1 MMKLRKLDIEEHGKT
16 RSLWEQGFSE
26 DSRSFLDYYYFF
38 KARENQ
44 IYVVEQE
51 EEIRSMLQLN
61 PYMLQVEDGQ
71 FTGHYIIAVATE
83 AAYRKRGYMG
93 ALLRRA
99 MQDMY
104 DKKELFT
111 FLMPAAE
118 AIYLPYDFR
127 YVYAQNVW
135 EYEVEENTERNAEEE
150 NSRREV
156 SVSEAGIGD
165 GEALAEFFNTHF
177 AKCFQVYAVRKGEYY
192 QTMLFEQQS
201 ENGGIR
207 ILKRNRQI
215 IGSFLYG
222 DEDGLEIREPVYLKA
237 YESDFRSAVRQL
249 CEERRQKKAV
259 IYAGEHGTKKP
270 VIMARLLHLESLL
283 KVLKARSGE
292 EVSCSFA
299 VVDSVLPQ
307 NSRVWR
313 LRSKCLVSEEEADRE
328 ATSGDFVVRETEDSE
343 GVLSIAALTSLL
355 FGQKKIAELN
365 GEPDVFL
372 TDHLAEELGKIQPLQ
387 RICLN
392 EIV

>member
-16 RSLWEQGFSE
+16 RSLWEQVFSE

-93 ALLRRA
+93 ASLRRA

-104 DKKELFT
+104 DRKELFT

-135 EYEVEENTERNAEEE
+135 EYEVEENTERNAKEE

-165 GEALAEFFNTHF
+165 GEALAEFLT
-177 AKCFQVYAVRKGEYY
+177 
-192 QTMLFEQQS
+192 
-201 ENGGIR
+201 R
-207 ILKRNRQI
+207 ILKNV
-215 IGSFLYG
+215 FKYM
-222 DEDGLEIREPVYLKA
+222 
-237 YESDFRSAVRQL
+237 L
-249 CEERRQKKAV
+249 CVKGNITR
-259 IYAGEHGTKKP
+259 P
-270 VIMARLLHLESLL
+270 
-283 KVLKARSGE
+283 
-292 EVSCSFA
+292 C
-299 VVDSVLPQ
+299 
-307 NSRVWR
+307 
-313 LRSKCLVSEEEADRE
+313 
-328 ATSGDFVVRETEDSE
+328 
-343 GVLSIAALTSLL
+343 
-355 FGQKKIAELN
+355 
-365 GEPDVFL
+365 
-372 TDHLAEELGKIQPLQ
+372 
-387 RICLN
+387 CLN
-392 EIV
+392 SKVKTAGYGF